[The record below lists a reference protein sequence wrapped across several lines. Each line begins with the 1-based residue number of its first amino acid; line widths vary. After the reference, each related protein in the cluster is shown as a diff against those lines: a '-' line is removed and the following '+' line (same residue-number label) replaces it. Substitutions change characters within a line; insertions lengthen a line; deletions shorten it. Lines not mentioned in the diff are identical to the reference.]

1 MSKKALYRIDVAF
14 MQAYSIYSDGESVT
28 SYTDVVWTKGNIQPY
43 KQGLTVESVDAGYR
57 YNDWRVLYIRE
68 MPEFDLSNLLPNTE
82 PSRVYV
88 YYEGNWYYIQSDQ
101 DWSTQARGVKHRKLL
116 IEKTQPPEGVA
127 TPTPFNNLVED
138 FENAINE
145 LEQAS
150 TLINEVL

>member
-14 MQAYSIYSDGESVT
+14 IQAYSAFSDGESVT
-28 SYTDVVWTKGNIQPY
+28 SYTDTVWTKGNIQPY
-43 KQGLTVESVDAGYR
+43 KQGFTVESTEAGYR
-57 YNDWRVLYIRE
+57 YNDWRVLYVKE
-68 MPEFDLSNLLPNTE
+68 FPDFDLSSVLPDAELFRT
-82 PSRVYV
+82 YV
-88 YYEGNWYYIQSDQ
+88 YYEGNWYYVQSDQ
-101 DWSTQARGVKHRKLL
+101 DWSTQARGVKHRKLI
-116 IEKTQPPEGVA
+116 IEKTLAPEGIA